1 MRFRHGVIVGFALGY
16 YLGAKAGRE
25 RYEQIEDVLDRLR
38 TSALYRQARERIAEV
53 VEDGSAR
60 ARELLDDL
68 AAGEG
73 YRDASVSSIFG
84 DPTLN

>member
-1 MRFRHGVIVGFALGY
+1 MRFRHGAILGFAIGY

-25 RYEQIEDVLDRLR
+25 RYEQIEEVLDRLR
-38 TSALYRQARERIAEV
+38 TSALYRQTSERIAEM
-53 VEDGSAR
+53 VEEGSAR

-68 AAGEG
+68 TAGEG
-73 YRDASVSSIFG
+73 YRDASVPSIFG